1 MKIKKIISTALLT
14 CTFLV
19 GNLSQAQPVSAA
31 LDKDQA
37 IQIVKK
43 GNPDIKSA
51 QLSLSGSLKI
61 KKEKPVKFN
70 TSGQIRIDPVVS
82 YQAININYGKKK
94 VKTTLWISADTNR
107 VYYRNKG
114 KWVAEKIPA
123 PTKKPKGV
131 SQQLLTS
138 LTNQPN
144 INQINDFV
152 SQSINEKSNLTEQN
166 GTYTLTVDVDTPE
179 FKKLFVQLLASSGLG
194 KKDVKSYQKNVNFT
208 KIQYLYTIKDDKL
221 VGYTGLIK
229 LNLTKKVNFT
239 YQLTMDHFDEYN
251 NLSLPAKVKS
261 AKLAKL
267 K

>member
-1 MKIKKIISTALLT
+1 MKIKKIISTVLLT

-19 GNLSQAQPVSAA
+19 GGLSQAQPVSAA

-70 TSGQIRIDPVVS
+70 TNGQIKIDPIVS
-82 YQAININYGKKK
+82 YQAINTKYGKKK
-94 VKTTLWISADTNR
+94 VKTSLWISADTNR
-107 VYYRNKG
+107 IYYRDKG
-114 KWVAEKIPA
+114 KWVAEKVPVL
-123 PTKKPKGV
+123 TKQPMGV

-138 LTNQPN
+138 LTNQGA

-152 SQSINEKSNLTEQN
+152 SQSINEQSNLTEQN
-166 GTYTLTVDVDTPE
+166 GTYTLTVNVATPE
-179 FKKLFVQLLASSGLG
+179 FQKLVVQLLASSGLS
-194 KKDVKSYQKNVNFT
+194 KKDVKSYQKNVKFT

-221 VGYTGLIK
+221 VGYTGLVK
-229 LNLTKKVNFT
+229 LNLTKQVSIT

-251 NLSLPAKVKS
+251 NLSLPENVKS
-261 AKLAKL
+261 AKLAKF